1 MFKKNAIVIDPQE
14 VFIWGLIKKAEEHN
28 KINILDFAY
37 TFEESLKMLKRNV
50 DFYFVCPEFDKEENE
65 IIRIIIDRNLN
76 KNSVILINN
85 LSLTH
90 IYHINNKTFKGYIS
104 KESNASTYDDML
116 EAIYKGEEFLD
127 PKLMKQ
133 IEVLSL
139 NTEGIKSI
147 EKLTKREY
155 EIFSLLSKGL
165 SNYEIANTLCISE
178 KTVRN
183 NLTSIYRKLNLK
195 GRSEAILFFQKNQL

>member
-1 MFKKNAIVIDPQE
+1 
-14 VFIWGLIKKAEEHN
+14 
-28 KINILDFAY
+28 
-37 TFEESLKMLKRNV
+37 
-50 DFYFVCPEFDKEENE
+50 
-65 IIRIIIDRNLN
+65 
-76 KNSVILINN
+76 
-85 LSLTH
+85 
-90 IYHINNKTFKGYIS
+90 
-104 KESNASTYDDML
+104 
-116 EAIYKGEEFLD
+116 
-127 PKLMKQ
+127 MKQ